1 MNAGIGFALT
11 LAISLAASFLFSG
24 MEAGLPLVNRLRVRN
39 LVRQGHAAA
48 RALHGLLEAPEEF
61 LWTILVGNTL
71 MTFALM
77 GTTLLLLH
85 QALATHQWVLLA
97 TLGVAA
103 FLVYALADLLPKMLF
118 QRFPNRLCLALARPF
133 RLIHLVL
140 RPLVAP
146 VSWLADALPWATGG
160 GRSTG
165 RLFATREELRLVM
178 QESAQALTTDELAMV
193 NRVLDLQ
200 TRTVGTLMVPLAKVT
215 SVPAD
220 APVSEFLRRCRETGR
235 DRLPVRT
242 SNGSRILGLVTLH
255 HTLYRAD
262 LDPAERIERLL
273 QPAAYFAHDVT
284 LETALQRLQRSG
296 QRLAVVLDE
305 QRREVGIVTLTDIL
319 RFIFGEVVG

>member
-1 MNAGIGFALT
+1 MSTWAGFALT
-11 LAISLAASFLFSG
+11 IAISLAASFVFSG
-24 MEAGLPLVNRLRVRN
+24 MEAGLPLVDRLRVRN
-39 LVRQGHAAA
+39 LVRQGHTAA

-71 MTFALM
+71 MTFVLM
-77 GTTLLLLH
+77 GTTFSLLH
-85 QALATHQWVLLA
+85 EGLEASRWVLLA
-97 TLGVAA
+97 ALGAVA
-103 FLVYALADLLPKMLF
+103 FLIYALADLLPKLLF

-146 VSWLADALPWATGG
+146 VAWLADALLWATGG
-160 GRSTG
+160 RRSTG
-165 RLFATREELRLVM
+165 RLFGTREELRLVM
-178 QESAQALTTDELAMV
+178 QESAQSLTTDELAMV

-200 TRTVGTLMVPLAKVT
+200 TLTVGTLMVPLAKVT

-220 APVSEFLRRCRETGR
+220 APVREFLRQCRETGR

-242 SNGSRILGLVTLH
+242 RNGSRILGLVSLQ

-262 LDPAERIERLL
+262 IDGAEPVERVL

-319 RFIFGEVVG
+319 RFIFGEVGR